1 MLLGLARLVV
11 FLPPDPHMVDMKKNL
26 NSRPPRWLSPSLG
39 SLTLLAVAGQAA
51 PFLYAPGDL
60 ILTFRQSGNA
70 SDYVVNVGK
79 AADFSK
85 LPPGT
90 ALDISNLSTV
100 QLAAAFPSLN
110 GLSWSIAAANRP
122 PLVAAFPLQ
131 TLWVTAPRLDPSTA
145 GVPWLRKGQFVQGT
159 AASQIDALGNAAA
172 ASSSS
177 QPAGPNNTA
186 TGVLIPSASDF
197 ASGAI
202 LGESGNYVGT
212 FQGSVETVTDDTFD
226 ADLANVSRADLYEL
240 VPGTLAEGTLNQ
252 PGRLLGTFELK
263 PNGTLEFRNSAP
275 LPPAPRILGITRQ
288 GDQTSLSV
296 QSVAGVSYRLRFT
309 DASGLASA
317 VSTWSVGN
325 PVPGTGGELSL
336 TDTASGAVR
345 FYTVEVLP

>member
-1 MLLGLARLVV
+1 
-11 FLPPDPHMVDMKKNL
+11 MVDMKKNL

-85 LPPGT
+85 LPSGT
-90 ALDISNLSTV
+90 TLGISNLSAT

-110 GLSWSIAAANRP
+110 GLSWSIAGANRP
-122 PLVAAFPLQ
+122 PLVANFPLQ
-131 TLWVTAPRLDPSTA
+131 TIWVTAPRLDPSAA
-145 GVPWLRKGQFVQGT
+145 GVPWLRKGQFVQGN

-186 TGVLIPSASDF
+186 SGVLIPSSSDF

-202 LGESGNYVGT
+202 LGENGNYVGT
-212 FQGSVETVTDDTFD
+212 FQGSVETVTDDAFD
-226 ADLANVSRADLYEL
+226 ADTANVSRADLYEL
-240 VPGTLAEGTLNQ
+240 VPGTVAEGTLNQ

-263 PNGTLEFRNSAP
+263 PDGTLVFRNSAP
-275 LPPAPRILGITRQ
+275 LPPAPTILGITRQ
-288 GDQTSLSV
+288 GELTTLSV
-296 QSVAGVSYRLRFT
+296 NSAAGVSYRLRFT
-309 DASGLASA
+309 DAAGLHTA
-317 VSTWSVGN
+317 VSSWSTGTA
-325 PVPGTGGELSL
+325 VPGTGATLSL
-336 TDTASGAVR
+336 TDTANGAAR
-345 FYTVEVLP
+345 FYAVEVLP